1 MGWKGTVRSIGAAVR
16 AAERDAK
23 RRQRELEKRQ
33 IQYERMQ
40 ELEQAAYEVEVF
52 ENHIDVIQSL
62 HKDCS
67 NPIKWK
73 ELESQEKPIQP
84 EKSDTY
90 EDTARQKADSY
101 KPGFIDRLF
110 KREEKER
117 QKLKTNIET
126 AIIKDTLQHNENLS
140 KWEKE
145 FKEWEKTAG
154 LAKSLLNG
162 DRNAKLEVIKDLDPF
177 SEISNLGSS
186 LVVSIG
192 DTGIV
197 EATIHVHGK
206 EIIPN
211 EIKGLLQS
219 GKLSVKKMPQ
229 GKFNELYQDY
239 VCSSILRVAN
249 ELFSTLPDKLV
260 IVTAV
265 DELLNTKTG
274 HLEESPILSAC
285 ISRSTLQS
293 LNLEAI
299 DPSDS
304 MTNFVHNM
312 SFKKTKG
319 FAAVPRVEPEIF
331 TDAYSKANKPKESN
345 QNQQAD
351 F

>member
-33 IQYERMQ
+33 KQYERMQ
-40 ELEQAAYEVEVF
+40 ELEQAAYEVEVY
-52 ENHIDVIQSL
+52 ENHIEIIQSL
-62 HKDCS
+62 HKECS
-67 NPIKWK
+67 VPIQWK
-73 ELESQEKPIQP
+73 ELSIQKEPIQP
-84 EKSDTY
+84 EKTDTY
-90 EDTARQKADSY
+90 EHNARHKADNY

-110 KREEKER
+110 QREEKVR
-117 QKLKTNIET
+117 QKLKTNIEV
-126 AIIKDTLQHNENLS
+126 AINQDTLKYNENFS
-140 KWEKE
+140 KWKKDFE
-145 FKEWEKTAG
+145 EWEKTTS

-162 DRNAKLEVIKDLDPF
+162 HSQAKLEVIEDLDPF

-186 LVVSIG
+186 LEISIG

-197 EATIHVHGK
+197 EATINVHGK

-249 ELFSTLPDKLV
+249 ELFSILPDDLV
-260 IVTAV
+260 IITAV
-265 DELLNTKTG
+265 DELLNTQTG

-319 FAAVPRVEPEIF
+319 FDIVSRVKPERFVNI
-331 TDAYSKANKPKESN
+331 
-345 QNQQAD
+345 
-351 F
+351 

>member
-23 RRQRELEKRQ
+23 KRQRELENRQ
-33 IQYERMQ
+33 KQYERMQ
-40 ELEQAAYEVEVF
+40 VLEQAAYEVEVF
-52 ENHIDVIQSL
+52 ENHIDIIQSL
-62 HKDCS
+62 HKECS
-67 NPIKWK
+67 I
-73 ELESQEKPIQP
+73 PIQWNELATQEEP
-84 EKSDTY
+84 VHPKKAEVHEKN
-90 EDTARQKADSY
+90 ARQKADNY

-110 KREEKER
+110 KREEKVK
-117 QKLKTNIET
+117 QKLKTNIKA
-126 AIIKDTLQHNENLS
+126 AINKDTLVHGQNLS
-140 KWEKE
+140 KWEEE
-145 FKEWEKTAG
+145 FKDWEKSTG

-162 DRNAKLEVIKDLDPF
+162 DGKAKLEVIEDLDPF
-177 SEISNLGSS
+177 SEISSLGSS

-192 DTGIV
+192 GSGVV
-197 EATIHVHGK
+197 EATINVHGK

-211 EIKGLLQS
+211 EIKSLLNS

-239 VCSSILRVAN
+239 VCSCILRVGN
-249 ELFSTLPDKLV
+249 ELFSTLPDDLV
-260 IVTAV
+260 IVTAI

-285 ISRSTLQS
+285 ISRSALQS
-293 LNLEAI
+293 LNLDAI

-319 FAAVPRVEPEIF
+319 FDPVSRVEHAMF
-331 TDAYSKANKPKESN
+331 ADA
-345 QNQQAD
+345 
-351 F
+351 